1 MNTRRLILGSG
12 LALLAL
18 PFAARPQQPG
28 KVWRIGYLDFGSRQ
42 ASVDSGRIAALI
54 MGLGDQGYIEGKNMR
69 FEGRFAN
76 GDLARL
82 NVLAAEMVQQKVDVI
97 MTVGSEASLAAH
109 RATISIPIVVTN
121 TTDPVHDGYANSLAR
136 PGHNLTGM
144 TNGQVDTIQKLV
156 ELLALAVPK
165 MKLIAVLTNPTS
177 YSGTSMLQQIQL
189 AARQMGKQVL
199 PLSASTPQEIDRS
212 FELMAR
218 ERVDAIVIPTNAF
231 LIARR
236 AQIAE
241 LALKHR
247 LPLITQSLFNT
258 EAGGLMSYGA
268 NANDIARHA
277 GIFVDKILKG
287 ARPGDIPFE
296 QPTRFYLTI
305 NGKTARDLGIQ
316 ISQELLLRAD
326 KVIE

>member
-1 MNTRRLILGSG
+1 MKRRNLFLYSAWG
-12 LALLAL
+12 LFPWLA
-18 PFAARPQQPG
+18 FAQPSL

-42 ASVDSGRIAALI
+42 ASVDSGRIAALVQ
-54 MGLGDQGYIEGKNMR
+54 GLADQGYIDGKNML
-69 FEGRFAN
+69 FEGRFAD

-97 MTVGSEASLAAH
+97 MTVGSETSLSAH
-109 RATISIPIVVTN
+109 RATATIPIVVTN
-121 TTDPVHDGYANSLAR
+121 TTDPVHDGYAVSLAR
-136 PGHNLTGM
+136 PGYNLTGM
-144 TNGQVDTIQKLV
+144 TNGQADTVQKLV

-165 MKLIAVLTNPTS
+165 MKRVAVLTNPTS
-177 YSGTSMLQQIQL
+177 YSGKSMLQQIQL
-189 AARQMGKQVL
+189 AAHQTGKQVL
-199 PLSASTPQEIDRS
+199 PLSAGTPQEIDHS

-218 ERVDAIVIPTNAF
+218 EHVDAIVIPTNAF

-236 AQIAE
+236 TQIAE

-247 LPLITQSLFNT
+247 LPLITQSQFNT

-268 NANDIARHA
+268 NANDIARRA

-287 ARPGDIPFE
+287 TKPGDIPFE
-296 QPTRFYLTI
+296 QPTRYYLII
-305 NGKTARDLGIQ
+305 NRKTANALGVRLNN
-316 ISQELLLRAD
+316 ELLARAD